1 MRSTRQQS
9 ARLSTSADGLA
20 AKERNGMECSVGM
33 IMVYYQG
40 GEVEVRDGDIR
51 KGRGRARF
59 FLRRRVVGLMSCA
72 VVCGW

>member
-1 MRSTRQQS
+1 
-9 ARLSTSADGLA
+9 
-20 AKERNGMECSVGM
+20 M